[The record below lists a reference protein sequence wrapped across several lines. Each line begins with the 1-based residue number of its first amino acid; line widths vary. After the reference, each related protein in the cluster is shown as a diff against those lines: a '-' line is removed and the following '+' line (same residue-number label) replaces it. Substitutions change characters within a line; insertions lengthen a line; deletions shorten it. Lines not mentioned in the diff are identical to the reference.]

1 VKENEME
8 DVDEVSAELRRL
20 AESEALDPFDTNRVL
35 ERGRRG
41 RRRRKLLGVGG
52 AVAGVAAIA
61 ITASLLPSLTSANPE
76 PAIAEHK
83 PQNPL
88 FEPVPGVPSGEAG
101 VDQRITKDEAT
112 RRCSLRF
119 PDEKR
124 PLQGGGSG
132 VRSGHM
138 MMYEVKTG
146 QKYAQCIVP
155 GGDKPAAALIA
166 AAAKNPLPVSTA
178 DKLRNCSVVAWSDL
192 TDWQVVASD
201 ESKALGRAEVV
212 AVSPSGHKVVDC
224 GLSADKEF
232 PGVTENNTSFATL
245 TNLNGSDPVLD
256 PSDKSV
262 RADMYAAGG
271 GGGGCTNGIC
281 TTYGM
286 TGWGR
291 VKSKAATT
299 VRLRIGSG
307 PVYEVP
313 VGQGGWFAF
322 TWTTK
327 SKYNIKDQPKVAAY
341 DKAGKVVKVFGS

>member
-1 VKENEME
+1 ME

-20 AESEALDPFDTNRVL
+20 AESEALGPFDTTRLV

-41 RRRRKLLGVGG
+41 RRRRMLLGAGG
-52 AVAGVAAIA
+52 AVVGVAAIA
-61 ITASLLPSLTSANPE
+61 ISASLLPNLTSANPE
-76 PAIAEHK
+76 PGVAEHK

-88 FEPVPGVPSGEAG
+88 FQPVPGVPSGEAG
-101 VDQRITKDEAT
+101 ADQRITKEEAT
-112 RRCSLRF
+112 RRCSLRY

-124 PLQGGGSG
+124 PLQGGGPG
-132 VRSGHM
+132 VRSGHL
-138 MMYEVKTG
+138 MMYQVKTG
-146 QKYAQCIVP
+146 EKFAQCIVP
-155 GGDKPAAALIA
+155 GGDKPSAALVA
-166 AAAKNPLPVSTA
+166 AAAENPLPVVTR
-178 DKLRNCSVVAWSDL
+178 DRLRNCSVVAWIDL

-201 ESKALGRAEVV
+201 QSKALRRAELV
-212 AVSPSGHKVVDC
+212 AISPSGHKVVDC
-224 GLSADKEF
+224 GLSADKGF
-232 PGVTENNTSFATL
+232 SAVMENNTTFATL
-245 TNLNGSDPVLD
+245 TNLSGNDPVLD

-262 RADMYAAGG
+262 RADMYAGGG

-313 VGQGGWFAF
+313 VRQGGWFAY

-327 SKYNIKDQPKVAAY
+327 SKYKLHDQPKVAAY
-341 DKAGKVVKVFGS
+341 DRNGKIVKVFE

>member
-20 AESEALDPFDTNRVL
+20 AESEALDPFDTNRVV

-41 RRRRKLLGVGG
+41 RRRRKLLGAGG
-52 AVAGVAAIA
+52 AVVCVAAIA
-61 ITASLLPSLTSANPE
+61 ITASLLPNLTSADKQPSV
-76 PAIAEHK
+76 AEHK

-88 FEPVPGVPSGEAG
+88 FQPVPGVPSGEAG
-101 VDQRITKDEAT
+101 ADQRITKEEAT
-112 RRCSLRF
+112 RRCSLRY
-119 PDEKR
+119 PEEKR
-124 PLQGGGSG
+124 PLQGGGPG

-138 MMYEVKTG
+138 MMYQIKTG

-155 GGDKPAAALIA
+155 GGDKPSAALVA
-166 AAAKNPLPVSTA
+166 AAAKNPLPVSAA
-178 DKLRNCSVVAWSDL
+178 DKLRNCSVVAWIDL

-201 ESKALGRAEVV
+201 QSKALGRAEVV
-212 AVSPSGHKVVDC
+212 AISPSGHKVVDC

-245 TNLNGSDPVLD
+245 TNLSGNDPVLD

-262 RADMYAAGG
+262 RADMYAGGG

-313 VGQGGWFAF
+313 VGQGGWFAY

-341 DKAGKVVKVFGS
+341 DKFGKLVKVFE